1 MCSRFCLH
9 FCPQTMLPR
18 IVKRACTSMH
28 DMRSVK
34 THCFSRKHI
43 VSFDDTLSLWR
54 IHCLSGRHIV
64 SCVSTMIV
72 VRRSPVAR
80 SLGRS
85 LARSLA
91 RSIDHSLARSLARS
105 IARSLTDM
113 CSLQSQYKGAAF
125 GRHHKGAARPLVSF
139 ALALNRA
146 HVSERASD
154 RASERSS
161 E

>member
-1 MCSRFCLH
+1 MSCVSARW
-9 FCPQTMLPR
+9 
-18 IVKRACTSMH
+18 
-28 DMRSVK
+28 RSW
-34 THCFSRKHI
+34 
-43 VSFDDTLSLWR
+43 LST
-54 IHCLSGRHIV
+54 RHM

-72 VRRSPVAR
+72 VRRSPAAR

-125 GRHHKGAARPLVSF
+125 GRHHKGGRAPFGRAAPFVVSVV
-139 ALALNRA
+139 LTLQRA
-146 HVSERASD
+146 HVSERSSERVIDGARD
-154 RASERSS
+154 RASERPS
-161 E
+161 ERATGERAAARSTKNRSRKNKNFYTMF

>member
-1 MCSRFCLH
+1 MHYFLSQTEVRSSSYDLFCVRVFVCIFVRKL
-9 FCPQTMLPR
+9 CCTR

-34 THCFSRKHI
+34 THCFSGKHI

-113 CSLQSQYKGAAF
+113 CSLQSQYKGN
-125 GRHHKGAARPLVSF
+125 HKGGRAAEGRS
-139 ALALNRA
+139 LA
-146 HVSERASD
+146 H
-154 RASERSS
+154 
-161 E
+161 